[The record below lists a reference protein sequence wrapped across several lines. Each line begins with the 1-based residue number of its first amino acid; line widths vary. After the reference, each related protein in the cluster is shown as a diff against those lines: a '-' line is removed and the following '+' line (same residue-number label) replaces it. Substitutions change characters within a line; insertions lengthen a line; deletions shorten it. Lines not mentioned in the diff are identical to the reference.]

1 MILYFTDRMFTVL
14 GFASTSLYS
23 KFVVVEDKKLE
34 DAETGIGTLEF
45 KIAFKDDTRLALE
58 KMVKVGNCVLR
69 NESAEKIGDGQYT
82 IDSSHDFFT
91 ITETEIDAHNKT
103 IYAYA
108 EDAGLDLINDLAPA
122 RSYSA
127 ASSIETYVND
137 VVAAAGF
144 KVRTNEFDGENKK
157 LSWDVETTAAE
168 RLQDIAESFGCD
180 LAFGFEV
187 QGLTVTGKYID
198 ILDSNGNETD
208 VILYMERD
216 ISNITVTE
224 SIENIATA
232 LHPTG
237 ADDLTLSGYSYDDG
251 DFYVN
256 GEFLFSREA
265 FKTWQRDLL
274 DSTASGD
281 VYKAFSCN
289 ATTKLQLCNLAIAE
303 LKKLREPAVNY
314 EVEIRRF
321 LEPVNIRDRINIVDD
336 KGELYLSAKVLQL
349 ETSVSLGN
357 RTAVLGDYLI
367 RGSGVSDKVLEL
379 SNRFSELSKSR
390 YVWIAYAED
399 SSGKGI
405 STEPDGKAY
414 MGTAYG
420 QKSETVD
427 ISDPSIFKW
436 VKTQGEDGKKGED
449 AAVLRIDSSRGTVF
463 KNNAVTTVLSVTVY
477 YGSQRITN
485 ITDLRAAFGS
495 GAYLE
500 WKWQKVNEESFG
512 TILSTDSRLSND
524 GFTFSLTPADVD
536 TKVTFLCNLIV

>member
-1 MILYFTDRMFTVL
+1 MFTII
-14 GFASTSLYS
+14 
-23 KFVVVEDKKLE
+23 E
-34 DAETGIGTLEF
+34 
-45 KIAFKDDTRLALE
+45 
-58 KMVKVGNCVLR
+58 
-69 NESAEKIGDGQYT
+69 
-82 IDSSHDFFT
+82 
-91 ITETEIDAHNKT
+91 TETDVHNKT

-122 RSYSA
+122 KTYKSA
-127 ASSIETYVND
+127 TGIETYVSD
-137 VVAAAGF
+137 VASAAGF
-144 KVRTNEFDGENKK
+144 TVRINELDGKLMA
-157 LSWDVETTAAE
+157 LSWDTESTAAE
-168 RLQDIAESFGCD
+168 RLQDIAESFDCD
-180 LAFGFEV
+180 LSFGFEIE
-187 QGLTVTGKYID
+187 GLSVVKKYID
-198 ILDSNGNETD
+198 ILDPAGNETD

-216 ISNITVTE
+216 ISNITVTK

-237 ADDLTLSGYSYDDG
+237 ADDLTLSGYAYDDG

-265 FKTWQRDLL
+265 FGNWQRDLL

-281 VYKAFSCN
+281 VYKAFSCD

-321 LEPVNIRDRINIVDD
+321 SEPVRVRDRINIVDD
-336 KGELYLSAKVLQL
+336 NGELYLSAKVLQL

-379 SNRFSELSKSR
+379 SKRFSELSKSR

-405 STEPDGKAY
+405 STDPDGKAY
-414 MGTAYG
+414 MGTACG

-449 AAVLRIDSSRGTVF
+449 ATVLRIDSSRGTVF

-485 ITDLRAAFGS
+485 ITDLRAAFGL